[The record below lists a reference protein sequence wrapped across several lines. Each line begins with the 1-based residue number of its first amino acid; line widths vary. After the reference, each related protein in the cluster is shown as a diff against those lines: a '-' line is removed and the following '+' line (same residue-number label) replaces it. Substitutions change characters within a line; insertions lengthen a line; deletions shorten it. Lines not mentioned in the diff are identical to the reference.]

1 MWEVWYEETDLINKV
16 DFIGFIDILK
26 LSQKFN
32 MITKEDREIYERI
45 IFQPCDIEAE
55 IEGLDLD
62 QRKTLA
68 TFVSQKVAF

>member
-1 MWEVWYEETDLINKV
+1 
-16 DFIGFIDILK
+16 
-26 LSQKFN
+26 